1 MRLGSAGIPSS
12 VEFLGEF
19 RHGGVGGDG
28 LVDWPVLGSAS
39 FDDVEPYLLQ
49 AVVLEL
55 QDFGGTV
62 REVNNA
68 PLDDG
73 SAIVDFDHDGPS
85 VAQVGDS
92 HIASQRQRW
101 MSGSQVVHVEVLT
114 AGGLLT
120 VGILAIP
127 RGCSKLIRLMFAGLA
142 ADFRLGSN
150 CPGLG

>member
-28 LVDWPVLGSAS
+28 LVDWPVLGGAS
-39 FDDVEPYLLQ
+39 FDDVQPYLLQ

-68 PLDDG
+68 SLDDG

-85 VAQVGDS
+85 VAQVGNS
-92 HIASQRQRW
+92 HIASQRKRW
-101 MSGSQVVHVEVLT
+101 MSAGQVVQVEGFT

-120 VGILAIP
+120 LEILAIP
-127 RGCSKLIRLMFAGLA
+127 RGCPNLIRVMFAGLA
-142 ADFRLGSN
+142 ADFRPCWD
-150 CPGLG
+150 CPWL